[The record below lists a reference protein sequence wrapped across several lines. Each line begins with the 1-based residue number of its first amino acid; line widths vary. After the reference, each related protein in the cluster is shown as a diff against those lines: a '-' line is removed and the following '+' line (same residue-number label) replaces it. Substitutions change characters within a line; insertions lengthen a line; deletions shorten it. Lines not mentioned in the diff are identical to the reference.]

1 MKKSSKRYSIM
12 LYAGAF
18 LIISSTAFTQM
29 TNKPYSFN
37 NGSGGGMSVGGKQAI
52 LNEKIFGQTPD
63 NLVRGPS
70 GQLLD
75 VTKGPGDSAIVSYQG
90 NGAVIPGFKGA
101 DFRGGKADMA
111 AGAFNSFFTPSYNR
125 TSYAAYSA
133 QAYSQTG
140 NVVSSW
146 TSRAVNGPL
155 MSSGSNAIE
164 GWTGMVYSL
173 PTSP

>member
-1 MKKSSKRYSIM
+1 MKKSSKRLSVM
-12 LYAGAF
+12 LCAAAF

-29 TNKPYSFN
+29 NNEPYSFN
-37 NGSGGGMSVGGKQAI
+37 NAPGAGMSVGGKQAI

-75 VTKGPGDSAIVSYQG
+75 VTEGPGHSAIVSYPG
-90 NGAVIPGFKGA
+90 NGRFIPGFKGA
-101 DFRGGKADMA
+101 DFRGGNTGMA
-111 AGAFNSFFTPSYNR
+111 AGAFNSFFTPSYSR

-140 NVVSSW
+140 HVVSSW
-146 TSRAVNGPL
+146 TSRAVNGPAAFTGTN
-155 MSSGSNAIE
+155 SIE
-164 GWTGMVYSL
+164 SWTGMVHSL
-173 PTSP
+173 PDNP